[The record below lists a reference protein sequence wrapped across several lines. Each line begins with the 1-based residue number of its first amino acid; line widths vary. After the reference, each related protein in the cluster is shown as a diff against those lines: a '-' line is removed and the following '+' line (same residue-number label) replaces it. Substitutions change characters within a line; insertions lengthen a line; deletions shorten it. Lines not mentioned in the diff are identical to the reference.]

1 MIDKTR
7 KSAYKKD
14 NLKFLRTHL
23 RMTQTEFIR
32 HFLTDENGK
41 AAMSVASLSGL
52 ESRGGKKI
60 NDIILK
66 ISENLGM
73 ESIAFSLPPK
83 QFAQRIDMLLP
94 CSKDFSE
101 IKKRGARKG
110 DISQLLYRMTMYFA
124 EQIFDEKLKKGD
136 KVESDRVLAAKLN
149 VGRSA
154 VREALKVLDIMGMLD
169 IRPGQGTYIRNDE
182 RNFFVVPLSWSLFL
196 NGGQA
201 DDIIIIRNLL
211 EVKAAELAAVCASQE
226 SIMKLH
232 QISHQIH
239 QAYREK
245 NYKEFLEVDLQF
257 HGWIAKASGNEVI
270 YSMIQTIRSLMKR
283 ISGSG
288 IVDEEQ
294 LKEIYEEHQKIT
306 GFILTGDGEK
316 AAMAMEEHLVKSAKR
331 YNYR

>member
-1 MIDKTR
+1 MDK
-7 KSAYKKD
+7 KMNPEYKKD
-14 NLKFLRTHL
+14 NIKFLRTHL
-23 RMTQTEFIR
+23 RMTQAEFIQE
-32 HFLTDENGK
+32 FLTDQKGK
-41 AAMSVASLSGL
+41 ALMSVASFSGL

-60 NDIILK
+60 NDVILK
-66 ISENLGM
+66 ISESLGM
-73 ESIAFSLPPK
+73 DSIAFSLLPK

-94 CSKDFSE
+94 GSKDFSE

-136 KVESDRVLAAKLN
+136 KVESDRVLAVKLN

-201 DDIIIIRNLL
+201 DDIITIRNLL

-245 NYKEFLEVDLQF
+245 NYKEFLDVDLQF

-288 IVDEEQ
+288 MVDEGQ

-316 AAMAMEEHLVKSAKR
+316 AAMAMEEHLLKSAKR

>member
-1 MIDKTR
+1 MDKTR
-7 KSAYKKD
+7 KPEYKKD

-23 RMTQTEFIR
+23 RVTQTEFIQ

-41 AAMSVASLSGL
+41 AMSVASLSGL

-60 NDIILK
+60 NDVILE
-66 ISENLGM
+66 ISESLGM
-73 ESIAFSLPPK
+73 EPIAFSLPPK
-83 QFAQRIDMLLP
+83 QFAQRIHMLLP
-94 CSKDFSE
+94 DSKDFSE

-136 KVESDRVLAAKLN
+136 KVESDRVLAVKLN

-154 VREALKVLDIMGMLD
+154 VREALKVLDIMGILD

-196 NGGQA
+196 NGGQT
-201 DDIIIIRNLL
+201 DNIITIRNLL
-211 EVKAAELAAVCASQE
+211 EVKAAQLAAVCASQE

-232 QISHQIH
+232 EISHQIH

-245 NYKEFLEVDLQF
+245 NYKDFLDVDLQF

-270 YSMIQTIRSLMKR
+270 YSMTQTIRSFMKR

-288 IVDEEQ
+288 MVDEGQ

-316 AAMAMEEHLVKSAKR
+316 AAMAMEEHLVKSSKR